1 VAFTTDMSGTK
12 PLDQRLPRLR
22 SAHQTSRMNFEN
34 RQVLDQIFRILTDD
48 EYRDAMNDWKNE
60 SLAQWG
66 AGKAP

>member
-1 VAFTTDMSGTK
+1 
-12 PLDQRLPRLR
+12 
-22 SAHQTSRMNFEN
+22 MNFEN

>member
-1 VAFTTDMSGTK
+1 
-12 PLDQRLPRLR
+12 LR
-22 SAHQTSRMNFEN
+22 AGCDLERRPQG
-34 RQVLDQIFRILTDD
+34 VLDQIFRILTDD